1 MNISKPLKIII
12 AIAIIIL
19 AIFIFR
25 LVIESQTVAN
35 NQPIPA
41 KLSIVTITG
50 TIHKIAVEGTCY
62 QLATSD
68 GKKYELL
75 GKFPELDGL
84 KAEITGTISADIM
97 TLCQVGQPIQVK
109 SLRTIK

>member
-1 MNISKPLKIII
+1 MILSKPLKIII
-12 AIAIIIL
+12 AIASLIL

-25 LVIESQTVAN
+25 FMIENQSVADN
-35 NQPIPA
+35 RPIPA
-41 KLSIVTITG
+41 QLSIVTITG

-75 GKFPELDGL
+75 GKFPKFDGL
-84 KAEITGTISADIM
+84 KAEVTGTIPTDIM

-109 SLRTIK
+109 SLRTIE